1 MKTPMSLRLVLAGLL
16 CLFSSTRLFAADAPT
31 APAQAP
37 APAPDK
43 AAVIFLTGEVN
54 DYTRD
59 DLFKRFAQAR
69 QLGAKVIILR
79 IDTYGGLV
87 TAGLDI
93 SRFLRDQ
100 TDVHTIAFIKNKAI
114 SAGALVAVACDEIV
128 MSPGSQLGDC
138 APIIFDTGG
147 QLEPLPAAERAKE
160 QSPIL
165 ADFAESARRNGYDPL
180 VVEAMVRVETVVHVV
195 VNDKGEKRYVDDK
208 DYAKL
213 VAQGWKPFPGIPDP
227 VDGADTL
234 LTVGPEIAAILGL
247 SKGIEPTADA
257 LANDRHL
264 TIVADLSPTAGD
276 SIVEL
281 LGNPL
286 SRLLLLITFL
296 MALNIALHAPGHG
309 LAEATALISLAL
321 LLGVPLL
328 TGYAQWW
335 EILVILIGLALC
347 AFEIFVFPG
356 HGLSLALGGLMVIVG
371 LVMTFVAKEPAGPGW
386 LPNMQETWIGVRTGL
401 LVVVGGLLCSMFL
414 SAWLRRYL
422 PSIPYFKRLVLT
434 ETTGNRLPVGRAAPA
449 PDAWP
454 FVGSIGEAV
463 SELKPGGSARFPF
476 ADDTR
481 TTSVV
486 SASGFIP
493 PGGKIAV
500 QEVRGSRVVVRQIG

>member
-1 MKTPMSLRLVLAGLL
+1 MKTLRALRLLLPAML
-16 CLFSSTRLFAADAPT
+16 CLLGAATLFAADVP
-31 APAQAP
+31 P

-79 IDTYGGLV
+79 IDTYGGTV
-87 TAGLDI
+87 PAGMDI

-100 TDVHTIAFIKNKAI
+100 TDVHTIAYIKNKAI
-114 SAGALVAVACDEIV
+114 SAGAMIAVAADEIV

-138 APIIFDTGG
+138 APIIFDPNG
-147 QLEPLPAAERAKE
+147 QLQQLGYGERAKE
-160 QSPIL
+160 ESPVL
-165 ADFAESARRNGYDPL
+165 ADFAASARRNGYDPL
-180 VVEAMVRVETVVHVV
+180 VAEAMVRVQTVVHIL
-195 VNDKGEKRYVDDK
+195 VNDKGDKRYVDDK
-208 DYAKL
+208 DYATL
-213 VAQGWKPFPGIPDP
+213 LTQGWKPMPGIPDP
-227 VDGADTL
+227 VDGPDTL
-234 LTVGPEIAAILGL
+234 LTVGPEIAADLGL
-247 SKGIEPTADA
+247 SKGTEPDAVA
-257 LANDRHL
+257 LAKDRNL
-264 TIVADLSPTAGD
+264 TIIADLSPNVGD
-276 SIVEL
+276 AIVEL
-281 LGNPL
+281 LGNPW
-286 SRLLLLITFL
+286 SRMLLLICFIT
-296 MALNIALHAPGHG
+296 ALNIALHAPGHG

-335 EILVILIGLALC
+335 EILVILVGLALC

-371 LVMTFVAKEPAGPGW
+371 LVMTFVAKEPPGPGW
-386 LPNMQETWIGVRTGL
+386 LPNMQQTWTDLRTGL

-434 ETTGNRLPVGRAAPA
+434 ETTGNRLPAGRGTPP

-454 FVGSIGEAV
+454 FVGSVGEAV

-486 SASGFIP
+486 SASGFVS
-493 PGGKIAV
+493 PGSKIAV
-500 QEVRGSRVVVRQIG
+500 QEVRGSRVVVRQI